1 MIIMTTKKTVP
12 VLSLSKKNSEV
23 SKLTVKGM
31 EKVASRLRDRNR
43 QIVDLEAAQKEEEK
57 ALLDAVK
64 LERINSEKNNE
75 FFKCCNVETETE
87 TPIRVQFSNRYS
99 KINIENEEVLKE
111 CLGKLYPELFAKK
124 EVVKLRETTD
134 LNSLRQL
141 LGERFELFFETEEY
155 LVPCD
160 MEHRAKLRQSLND
173 KTNDVVD
180 QLREQVSQKPS
191 IDYGVK

>member
-1 MIIMTTKKTVP
+1 MTNKIKEVP
-12 VLSLSKKNSEV
+12 ALFLSKKSNEV
-23 SKLTVKGM
+23 PKLKIGSLRELATKLR
-31 EKVASRLRDRNR
+31 SRAR
-43 QIVDLEAAQKEEEK
+43 QIEDLEASQKKEEYM
-57 ALLDAVK
+57 LLSVVK
-64 LERINSEKNNE
+64 SERTLAEKNNE
-75 FFKCCNVETETE
+75 FYKCCVVETDTE
-87 TPIRVQFSNRYS
+87 QPVRVQFSNKYS

-124 EVVKLRETTD
+124 EVVKLRETTN

-141 LGERFELFFETEEY
+141 LGERFELFFEIEEY

-180 QLREQVSQKPS
+180 QLREQVSQNPS
-191 IDYGVK
+191 VSYK